1 MSTPFALME
10 GYYIDDANNIIGSIY
25 VDLRPA
31 DGRTSIATL
40 AKCCKQQHAIES
52 CMNILISKPTRF
64 RKYGEGL
71 VKDPFEA
78 KSSNTK
84 IISETINNMDDLANA
99 HTIDDEIVR
108 AGRCL
113 QYPMKIQTHST
124 KTRRTKTESL
134 STDKNGWIFCI
145 SIEPENQ
152 EENNE
157 WRQSMPD
164 GYDHVTHICRPR
176 EFARALAAMVSEQK
190 GPQGSE
196 GVVTHDI
203 DGYKFKTKHKI
214 QLVYHGPVVYEEN
227 PYDRV
232 INASTK
238 LESILLPIFTKKIEY
253 RSQREYRFFI
263 VTSEEPSEEILK
275 LNVSPSMLGS
285 IGECDEDTIPQNL
298 PKIIPFEDSTM
309 SSDLHAENIDATAIN
324 TKPNRY
330 EQPRIPNLP
339 FPDDFVN
346 DPSVPISVPAKRAED
361 IPPDIHEMLTTY
373 AAIETLRYMI
383 GSSFKVGHIPRK
395 RYVDVASSAW
405 HADRHIRRLCTK
417 FEDPIKNISINDEN
431 FVVITIKFPHESGS
445 KGTILVGPYGTV
457 TYKITSGG
465 QIIFVYSETGWFL
478 TKDTSDT
485 LKEMGLHVRP
495 NSSKK
500 SMDTTNH
507 G

>member
-124 KTRRTKTESL
+124 KTRRTKTESV

-164 GYDHVTHICRPR
+164 GYDHVTHS
-176 EFARALAAMVSEQK
+176 AGQ
-190 GPQGSE
+190 
-196 GVVTHDI
+196 
-203 DGYKFKTKHKI
+203 
-214 QLVYHGPVVYEEN
+214 
-227 PYDRV
+227 
-232 INASTK
+232 
-238 LESILLPIFTKKIEY
+238 
-253 RSQREYRFFI
+253 
-263 VTSEEPSEEILK
+263 
-275 LNVSPSMLGS
+275 NVSHTLYMYMCLKKPCNSKM
-285 IGECDEDTIPQNL
+285 NL
-298 PKIIPFEDSTM
+298 RHLVNNFYFSRYDS
-309 SSDLHAENIDATAIN
+309 N
-324 TKPNRY
+324 TLNY
-330 EQPRIPNLP
+330 
-339 FPDDFVN
+339 
-346 DPSVPISVPAKRAED
+346 
-361 IPPDIHEMLTTY
+361 
-373 AAIETLRYMI
+373 
-383 GSSFKVGHIPRK
+383 
-395 RYVDVASSAW
+395 
-405 HADRHIRRLCTK
+405 
-417 FEDPIKNISINDEN
+417 
-431 FVVITIKFPHESGS
+431 
-445 KGTILVGPYGTV
+445 
-457 TYKITSGG
+457 
-465 QIIFVYSETGWFL
+465 
-478 TKDTSDT
+478 
-485 LKEMGLHVRP
+485 
-495 NSSKK
+495 
-500 SMDTTNH
+500 
-507 G
+507 